1 MGLTL
6 QRLEFVD
13 FRNYS
18 HLELGGLGRLTVFVG
33 PNATGKTNII
43 EGIQLLTAQTS
54 FRNPTAAQMVRHGAP
69 FARLDS
75 WASDGARDL
84 RFTLQVVDGKKKR
97 LLNGKPKR
105 AADLRGIVPSVAFT
119 PDDLELARSAS
130 APRRDAL
137 DILGSQLSASH
148 HRIRSDYEKALKG
161 KNRLLR
167 DEAPDDLVASMDE
180 VMVMVGAQLTCYR
193 AALFNRLAKA
203 MAGYYAQ
210 ISNGREELEASYT
223 PSWIEHDPER
233 IVMETPSRDEARD
246 RLESALAA
254 RRAEERARHRSV
266 VGPHA
271 DHLDFFI
278 DGRNAAFY
286 GSQGQRRSLVLAF
299 KLAETALIEEMLDQK
314 PVLLLD
320 DVMGEL
326 DADRR
331 RALLAFALE
340 DLQTFITT
348 TGLSYFGGDL
358 LSRADVVELPIKA

>member
-18 HLELGGLGRLTVFVG
+18 HLKLGGLGRLTVFVG

-84 RFTLQVVDGKKKR
+84 QFTLQVVDGKKKR

-105 AADLRGIVPSVAFT
+105 AADLRGIVPSVAFA

-203 MAGYYAQ
+203 MVGYYAQ

-233 IVMETPSRDEARD
+233 IVMETPSRYEARD
-246 RLESALAA
+246 RLESALVA